1 MRNNIVSIGAD
12 ELKYEIRE
20 IVAVAKE
27 FGNLGVE
34 IIWENIGDPVQKGET
49 IPDWIKD
56 IVVAATREDATYAYS
71 PTKGLEATREFL
83 AQLANKNGKVRITKE
98 DIIFFNGLG
107 DAIGKIY
114 GRLKKEYRVIGPS
127 PAYSTH
133 SSAEA
138 SHAGS
143 EYLSYN
149 LDPKNLWY
157 PDVDDL
163 RMKVK
168 YNPAISGIL
177 IINPDNPTGAV
188 YPKKILQEIVA
199 IAKEFDL
206 FIVCDEIY
214 TNMAYNGKKAVP
226 LAEVIGDVC
235 GISMKGIS
243 KELPW
248 PGSRCGWI
256 EVYNQKNDPVFTK
269 YVKSVL
275 DDKMLEVCSTTLPQ
289 TVIPRIL
296 GDKRYPANLEQRNKS
311 YEKRSNIAYDLLKDI
326 KGTIVNRTNGAF
338 YMTMMFEE
346 NALNGKQSLP
356 IKDKAVKELVEENN
370 QQRGA
375 RQAVRILSSR
385 RHRHLRRPAD
395 RVQLR
400 PHGVQDHAPRIGRCQ
415 VRADIHDRPR
425 QDQRISRKRV
435 ALQRN
440 FLSFPNASKACPSMM
455 LAGGNLV

>member
-27 FGNLGVE
+27 FGKLGLE
-34 IIWENIGDPVQKGET
+34 IIWENIGDPVQKGEK
-49 IPDWIKD
+49 IPDWMKE
-56 IVVAATREDATYAYS
+56 IVIDATKEDSSYAYS

-83 AQLANKNGKVRITKE
+83 ARQANKNGCVKITKE

-107 DAIGKIY
+107 DAISKIY
-114 GRLKKEYRVIGPS
+114 GQLKKEYRVIGPS

-143 EYLSYN
+143 EYISYN
-149 LDPKNLWY
+149 LDPRNLWY
-157 PDVDDL
+157 PDLNDL

-177 IINPDNPTGAV
+177 VINPDNPTGAV
-188 YPKKILQEIVA
+188 YPKKVLQEIVA
-199 IAKEFDL
+199 IAKEYDL
-206 FIVCDEIY
+206 FVVCDEIY
-214 TNMAYNGKKAVP
+214 INIAYNGKKAVP

-269 YVKSVL
+269 YVKSIV

-289 TVIPRIL
+289 KVIPKIFGARQFK
-296 GDKRYPANLEQRNKS
+296 DHQAARNRMF
-311 YEKRSNIAYDLLKDI
+311 ERRANIAYDLLRDI
-326 KGTIVNRTNGAF
+326 KGIVVNRTNGAF
-338 YMTMMFEE
+338 YMTVMFEE
-346 NALNGKQSLP
+346 NALNSRQSLP
-356 IKDKAVKELVEENN
+356 VKDKAVKALVEKITN
-370 QQRGA
+370 G
-375 RQAVRILSSR
+375 
-385 RHRHLRRPAD
+385 
-395 RVQLR
+395 
-400 PHGVQDHAPRIGRCQ
+400 
-415 VRADIHDRPR
+415 
-425 QDQRISRKRV
+425 V
-435 ALQRN
+435 ALDKRFVYYLIATTGICVVPLTGFN
-440 FLSFPNASKACPSMM
+440 CSLKGFRITLLESDDDKFDEIFHTVRDRIKEYLKSA
-455 LAGGNLV
+455 

>member
-27 FGNLGVE
+27 FSKLGVD
-34 IIWENIGDPVQKGET
+34 IIWENIGDPVQKGEK

-71 PTKGLEATREFL
+71 PTKGLETTREFL
-83 AQLANKNGKVRITKE
+83 AQLANKNSNVRITKE

-163 RMKVK
+163 RMKVR

-256 EVYNQKNDPVFTK
+256 EVYNQKNDPVFSK

-296 GDKRYPANLEQRNKS
+296 GDKRYPANVAQRNKR
-311 YEKRSNIAYDLLKDI
+311 YEKRSNIAYDLLKNI

-338 YMTMMFEE
+338 YMTVMFEE
-346 NALNGKQSLP
+346 GALNGKQSLP
-356 IKDKAVKELVEENN
+356 IKNKAVKELVK
-370 QQRGA
+370 
-375 RQAVRILSSR
+375 RITSN
-385 RHRHLRRPAD
+385 
-395 RVQLR
+395 
-400 PHGVQDHAPRIGRCQ
+400 
-415 VRADIHDRPR
+415 
-425 QDQRISRKRV
+425 V
-435 ALQRN
+435 ALDKRFVYYLLAATGICVVPLTGFNCDLKGFRVTLLESDEARFEQIFRTVRN
-440 FLSFPNASKACPSMM
+440 KIKEYLASA
-455 LAGGNLV
+455 

>member
-27 FGNLGVE
+27 FRRLGLD
-34 IIWENIGDPVQKGET
+34 IIWENIGDPVQKGEK
-49 IPDWIKD
+49 IPDWIKE
-56 IVVAATREDATYAYS
+56 IVIEANRDDASYAYS

-83 AQLANKNGKVRITKE
+83 AQMANRNGNVRITKE

-107 DAIGKIY
+107 DAISKIY
-114 GRLKKEYRVIGPS
+114 GQLRKEYRVIGPS

-138 SHAGS
+138 AHAGA
-143 EYLSYN
+143 EYISYN
-149 LDPKNLWY
+149 LDPRNLWY
-157 PDVDDL
+157 PDINDL

-188 YPKKILQEIVA
+188 YPREVLQEIVA
-199 IAKEFDL
+199 IAKDYDL
-206 FIVCDEIY
+206 FVVCDEIY
-214 TNMAYNGKKAVP
+214 INMAYNGKRAVP
-226 LAEVIGDVC
+226 LAEVIDDVC

-256 EVYNQKNDPVFTK
+256 EVYNQKRDIVFTK

-289 TVIPRIL
+289 TVIPKIFSDRRFK
-296 GDKRYPANLEQRNKS
+296 DHVEQRNRK
-311 YEKRSNIAYDLLKDI
+311 YERRSNIAYDLLKDI
-326 KGTIVNRTNGAF
+326 KGIIVNRTNGAF
-338 YMTMMFEE
+338 YMTVMFEE
-346 NALNGKQSLP
+346 GILNSGQSLP
-356 IKDKAVKELVEENN
+356 TRDKAVKEYVEKITN
-370 QQRGA
+370 
-375 RQAVRILSSR
+375 
-385 RHRHLRRPAD
+385 D
-395 RVQLR
+395 
-400 PHGVQDHAPRIGRCQ
+400 
-415 VRADIHDRPR
+415 
-425 QDQRISRKRV
+425 V
-435 ALQRN
+435 ALDKR
-440 FLSFPNASKACPSMM
+440 FVYYL
-455 LAGGNLV
+455 LATTGICVVPLTGFNCNLKGFRITLLENDDARFEHIFQTVREKIIEYLGSA

>member
-27 FGNLGVE
+27 FGKLGLE
-34 IIWENIGDPVQKGET
+34 IIWENIGDPVQKGEK

-56 IVVAATREDATYAYS
+56 IVIEANREDISYAYS

-83 AQLANKNGKVRITKE
+83 AERANTNGKVRITKE

-107 DAIGKIY
+107 DAISKIY
-114 GRLKKEYRVIGPS
+114 GQLKKEYRVIGPS

-138 SHAGS
+138 SHAGA

-149 LDPKNLWY
+149 LDPHNHWY
-157 PDVDDL
+157 PDLNDL

-188 YPKKILQEIVA
+188 YPKEILQEIVA
-199 IAKEFDL
+199 IAREYDL

-214 TNMAYNGKKAVP
+214 INMAYNGKRAVP

-235 GISMKGIS
+235 GIAMKGIS

-256 EVYNQKNDPVFTK
+256 EVYNQRKDPVFTK
-269 YVKSVL
+269 YVKSIL

-289 TVIPRIL
+289 TVIPRIMS
-296 GDKRYPANLEQRNKS
+296 DKRYPANVELRNKR
-311 YEKRSNIAYDLLKDI
+311 YEKRSNIAYSLLKNI

-338 YMTMMFEE
+338 YMTVMFEDGS
-346 NALNGKQSLP
+346 LNNKQSLP
-356 IKDKAVKELVEENN
+356 IKDKAVKKLVEK
-370 QQRGA
+370 
-375 RQAVRILSSR
+375 ITSS
-385 RHRHLRRPAD
+385 
-395 RVQLR
+395 
-400 PHGVQDHAPRIGRCQ
+400 
-415 VRADIHDRPR
+415 
-425 QDQRISRKRV
+425 V
-435 ALQRN
+435 ALDKRFVYYLLAATGICVVPLTGFNCELMGFRITLLESDEARFEQIFRTVRDKIKEY
-440 FLSFPNASKACPSMM
+440 LASA
-455 LAGGNLV
+455 